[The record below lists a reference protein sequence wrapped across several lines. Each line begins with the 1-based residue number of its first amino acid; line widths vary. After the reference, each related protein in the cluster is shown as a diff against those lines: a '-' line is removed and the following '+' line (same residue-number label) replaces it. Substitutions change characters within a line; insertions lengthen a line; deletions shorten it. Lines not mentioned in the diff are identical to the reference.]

1 MSPALVVATARPAA
15 STPRGPPLTS
25 STSVVAT
32 TRNPDSNPQGVRH
45 RCIQH
50 RWWPL
55 LEILTATPRGPA
67 IDVFNIGGGSCR
79 TCRQQLSGGSP
90 STSPASVVA
99 TTGTTASTPRGAAI
113 NAFNIGGGCCR
124 KSREQPLGGPPSTSS
139 TSVVAAVRPAAS
151 TP

>member
-32 TRNPDSNPQGVRH
+32 TRNPDSNPQGACH

-55 LEILTATPRGPA
+55 LEILTAAPRGPA
-67 IDVFNIGGGSCR
+67 IDVFNIGGGRCQTS
-79 TCRQQLSGGSP
+79 RQH
-90 STSPASVVA
+90 
-99 TTGTTASTPRGAAI
+99 
-113 NAFNIGGGCCR
+113 
-124 KSREQPLGGPPSTSS
+124 PLGGPPSMSLAL
-139 TSVVAAVRPAAS
+139 VVAATGPTAR